1 VKRTSQISLPAEPVS
16 RGWYDELAREGAQAV
31 QQERASVQIIAA
43 TLKAGRAA
51 FDDQRSQ
58 NGGQRSEEERQ
69 AAKEE
74 RRTRTL
80 DSALEFG
87 RTYLPHYF
95 ESEPADFHAALS
107 KVLSG
112 KFTDQEMIAWR
123 EKLGVE
129 VQRGDPLL
137 RLTAIEVARGFAKST
152 IANLCDS
159 LRRICHGLDPYLILA
174 SDTSAQA
181 GAQLEDIK
189 DELELNEKICADFG
203 PVKPAQGLWRRA
215 ELVQRA
221 DGRVTWREGQII
233 TLTKVRVDAIGR
245 GGKMRGR
252 RYGAQRPTCFTGDDL
267 DNDENVVT
275 KEQRDKAWNWL
286 MSAVIP
292 AMDPKRGEVRVI
304 GTTIHFDC
312 VIARAERKTD
322 DEGAR
327 LFTSIKFPAMRRALG
342 AQASLPASKDKEQAG
357 MPALQWLSNWPARF
371 SVEKL
376 LKIRS
381 LLGPMKFG
389 AEYMNDPR
397 DPETQIFDP
406 NRFTYYAPGEIGSEY
421 RLQSGSSNAGKG
433 PTKVGTLNARSLT
446 RILYVDPSKGKKGK
460 GRKKS
465 DFSGFADLLAERA
478 NRISY
483 LLNAFR
489 ERLTPTAAKNR
500 IVNWFIE
507 ARKAGWYC
515 ELWIE
520 ANSFGDMLG
529 ESFQD
534 ELRQRGVDVTVNT
547 LLHTEEKSARLERH
561 SIRVETGGVRFPN
574 KWEREDRRPEW
585 FSEYEDF
592 PAGAYDDTID
602 AIESADHIA
611 MELSGGKVDFASSG
625 RKLGSALA
633 RGY

>member
-1 VKRTSQISLPAEPVS
+1 VKRTTSFELPKIDTPPSKIPEHGSSLADAIKQEIASAQVTAE
-16 RGWYDELAREGAQAV
+16 A
-31 QQERASVQIIAA
+31 
-43 TLKAGRAA
+43 LKAGRAA
-51 FDDQRSQ
+51 FTESD
-58 NGGQRSEEERQ
+58 GPLEERK
-69 AAKEE
+69 A
-74 RRTRTL
+74 RTRG
-80 DSALEFG
+80 SALEFG

-95 ESEPADFHAALS
+95 ESEPADFHPALS
-107 KVLSG
+107 KILAGDFTEKDIATWRTVLG
-112 KFTDQEMIAWR
+112 AD
-123 EKLGVE
+123 

-159 LRRICHGLDPYLILA
+159 LRRICHGLDPYLIIA
-174 SDTSAQA
+174 GDTFAQA
-181 GAQLEDIK
+181 GAQLEDLK
-189 DELELNEKICADFG
+189 DELTMNEKIRADFG
-203 PVKPAQGLWRRA
+203 PQKPDQGVWREA
-215 ELVQRA
+215 EAVRRK
-221 DGRVTWREGQII
+221 DGRVTWREGQIV
-233 TLTKVRVDAIGR
+233 TLKNVRVDAIGR
-245 GGKMRGR
+245 GAKMRGR

-327 LFTSIKFPAMRRALG
+327 LFTSIKFPAMRRAFGVPPLG
-342 AQASLPASKDKEQAG
+342 GKNTEEIPPEG
-357 MPALQWLSNWPARF
+357 GTPNWVSNWPARF

-376 LKIRS
+376 LKIRG
-381 LLGPMKFG
+381 LLGPSKFG

-397 DPETQIFDP
+397 DPETQLFNP
-406 NRFTYYAPGEIGSEY
+406 NNFTYYAPGEIG
-421 RLQSGSSNAGKG
+421 
-433 PTKVGTLNARSLT
+433 VGEMGNRGVGEKRVLT
-446 RILYVDPSKGKKGK
+446 RIMYVDPSKGKKGK

-465 DFSGFADLLAERA
+465 DFSGFADLLCDTEH
-478 NRISY
+478 RISY

-507 ARKAGWYC
+507 ARQAGWYC

-520 ANSFGDMLG
+520 ENSFGDILG
-529 ESFQD
+529 SSFQE
-534 ELRQRGVDVTVNT
+534 ELRKRGVDVSVNT

-561 SIRVETGGVRFPN
+561 SIRVETAGVRFPN
-574 KWEREDRRPEW
+574 RWEREDRRPEW

-611 MELSGGKVDFASSG
+611 MELSGVGKVDFVSSG
-625 RKLGSALA
+625 IKLGSALTRA
-633 RGY
+633 Y